1 MFTRDNTIIIST
13 NCYGG
18 WVGRKLN
25 IKQNH
30 LTWYLML
37 PNVLNYIVD
46 NYDNIDF
53 SNVIFFNNPTEF
65 LTYARKNTSKFTI
78 EESTRLYNIYNKF
91 KNVVYCIIDNKLPIQ
106 TPNYPHKILLK
117 KHNYNNNQLEYIK
130 NMYIRRLNRCK
141 HNNIIFL
148 LETYNETTLL
158 QNNIKYKNYKYKV
171 INLNFFNDKI
181 YENTINLYN
190 VPKRDDYAHSK
201 ISHNI
206 GVTYLNKK
214 FEEQL
219 V

>member
-1 MFTRDNTIIIST
+1 MGVMFVNNLEEEQKTEILSYINT
-13 NCYGG
+13 Y
-18 WVGRKLN
+18 K
-25 IKQNH
+25 
-30 LTWYLML
+30 
-37 PNVLNYIVD
+37 
-46 NYDNIDF
+46 
-53 SNVIFFNNPTEF
+53 E
-65 LTYARKNTSKFTI
+65 A
-78 EESTRLYNIYNKF
+78 F
-91 KNVVYCIIDNKLPIQ
+91 KENDSSG
-106 TPNYPHKILLK
+106 
-117 KHNYNNNQLEYIK
+117 
-130 NMYIRRLNRCK
+130 
-141 HNNIIFL
+141 NII
-148 LETYNETTLL
+148 LL